1 MIPATLHPPSESLE
15 LAISA
20 SRALIQGSRT
30 ESANILARAR
40 KRATRYRQKA
50 KERGYRAGA
59 EQGQRESA
67 IACARMIES
76 LRDLYSTTID
86 TAHQDAS
93 LVASRIV
100 EELIEQHL
108 RERPEVICSW
118 ITRAVEHLKQTSG
131 MTLRY
136 HPRYESTIRRIS
148 TQLPA
153 GISTSVDA
161 TLGATDFAITTNVGA
176 ATFSWRELLD
186 VLKQPPPE
194 EQRL

>member
-1 MIPATLHPPSESLE
+1 MIPATLHPPSDSLE

-40 KRATRYRQKA
+40 KRAARYREKA
-50 KERGYRAGA
+50 KERGYRAGV

-86 TAHQDAS
+86 TAHRDAS

-118 ITRAVEHLKQTSG
+118 ITRA
-131 MTLRY
+131 
-136 HPRYESTIRRIS
+136 
-148 TQLPA
+148 
-153 GISTSVDA
+153 
-161 TLGATDFAITTNVGA
+161 F
-176 ATFSWRELLD
+176 
-186 VLKQPPPE
+186 
-194 EQRL
+194 

>member
-1 MIPATLHPPSESLE
+1 MIPTTLHPPSESFE
-15 LAISA
+15 LALST
-20 SRALIQGSRT
+20 SRALIQASRT
-30 ESANILARAR
+30 ESAKILTRAR
-40 KRATRYRQKA
+40 KRATRYRDKA
-50 KERGYRAGA
+50 KERGYRAGV

-67 IACARMIES
+67 LACARMVES

-86 TAHQDAS
+86 TAHRDAS
-93 LVASRIV
+93 LVAYRIV

-136 HPRYESTIRRIS
+136 HPRYESTIARGS
-148 TQLPA
+148 AQLPV
-153 GISTSVDA
+153 GLTTSMDP
-161 TLGATDFAITTNVGA
+161 TLGAIDFAVTTNVGA
-176 ATFSWRELLD
+176 VTFSWRELLS
-186 VLKQPPPE
+186 VLKRTLPD